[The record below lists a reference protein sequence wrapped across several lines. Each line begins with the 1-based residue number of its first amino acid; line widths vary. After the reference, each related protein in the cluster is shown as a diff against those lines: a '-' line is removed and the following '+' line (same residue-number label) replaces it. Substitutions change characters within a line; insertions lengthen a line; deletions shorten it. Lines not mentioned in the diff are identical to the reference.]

1 MMKKGKGRH
10 ERVIS
15 VLVSFVVLTLLLLS
29 GPADALELSI
39 NPFSDGDI
47 TQGAIINTTAELKI
61 NSNEKLMIEGP
72 LILTIGD
79 LIVCKMNLDGSN
91 KDCMDGFDITLIS
104 RGDKDGKGYDQA
116 ESNALISIVCSYT
129 KDKPITPLEWE
140 NYNTYL
146 VRLDNGSLAAK
157 GHKLMI
163 QCNDFINNELG
174 EADDPTTGKKKDKY
188 LKGYEIFVAK
198 YGDIF

>member
-1 MMKKGKGRH
+1 MRLLQTFTQADIKQVLSDPMKAKLPAKAGK
-10 ERVIS
+10 S
-15 VLVSFVVLTLLLLS
+15 
-29 GPADALELSI
+29 
-39 NPFSDGDI
+39 
-47 TQGAIINTTAELKI
+47 
-61 NSNEKLMIEGP
+61 
-72 LILTIGD
+72 
-79 LIVCKMNLDGSN
+79 
-91 KDCMDGFDITLIS
+91 
-104 RGDKDGKGYDQA
+104 KDGKGYDQA

-129 KDKPITPLEWE
+129 KDKPITPQEWE

-198 YGDIF
+198 YGSIF